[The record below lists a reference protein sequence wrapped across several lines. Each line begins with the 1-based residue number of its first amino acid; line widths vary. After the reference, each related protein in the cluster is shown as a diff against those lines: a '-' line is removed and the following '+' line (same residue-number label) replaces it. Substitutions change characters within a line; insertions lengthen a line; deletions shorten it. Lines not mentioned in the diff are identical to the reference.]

1 MPQDAF
7 ILKIQRALCHPKWA
21 WTMLRLKKQ
30 APENVTPVMK
40 DLHWLNIG
48 AYINNFK
55 TLHLMFKILNDLA
68 SCYLSSLLLTQI
80 STGSFTPLI

>member
-1 MPQDAF
+1 
-7 ILKIQRALCHPKWA
+7 
-21 WTMLRLKKQ
+21 MLRLKKQ